1 MKVSFFAQPDLKDFL
16 PEAAQPFFR
25 GEMVAGGFNV
35 EVVYEPAP
43 INTNVWHDGT
53 TFFQTPGKPRLRPIS
68 LRPCHSN
75 SGQIDVNFG
84 HVVLNELL
92 SAYVGPCANEIMHLD

>member
-25 GEMVAGGFNV
+25 GEMVAGGFKV

-43 INTNVWHDGT
+43 I
-53 TFFQTPGKPRLRPIS
+53 FQTPGKPRLLPIS

-92 SAYVGPCANEIMHLD
+92 SAYVCPCANEIMHLD